1 VCSDDQIFALI
12 EGNVLHLCVQYTVS
26 HYIREPLLLI
36 IPMHLAFSDVFY
48 LALEAEYLN
57 LEKIQT
63 NQGYDHLHIY
73 VKP

>member
-1 VCSDDQIFALI
+1 
-12 EGNVLHLCVQYTVS
+12 
-26 HYIREPLLLI
+26 
-36 IPMHLAFSDVFY
+36 MHLAFSDVLY

-63 NQGYDHLHIY
+63 NQGYNLDHIL